1 MIFTFSFRLEILHVS
16 EKEKKQYPLSEETFF
31 GVSPL
36 IATSTVSGFRDFERA
51 INGIFLSLNLI
62 GRGQKKRNDVPEI
75 VSQLEIADAIFGERE
90 ATTGNTPAVRRIL
103 RF

>member
-1 MIFTFSFRLEILHVS
+1 MT
-16 EKEKKQYPLSEETFF
+16 EETFF

-36 IATSTVSGFRDFERA
+36 IATSTVGGPRDFARA

-90 ATTGNTPAVRRIL
+90 ATTGNTSAVRRLL